1 MYQTHQVLPNDISYI
16 PRMEHTIFGLI
27 KKRGEIAGQ
36 HKVAM
41 KAADNLKAD
50 LDAIDRALVLCG
62 YQDDPKAIAPR
73 GKYKQLF
80 GRNELKLK
88 IINALRVAPADDE
101 AIAAQIMAAK
111 GWNIHADVLK
121 RVRDALQR
129 AQKDGHVV
137 QDFGPDGCLWRLAQ

>member
-1 MYQTHQVLPNDISYI
+1 
-16 PRMEHTIFGLI
+16 MEHTIFGLV
-27 KKRGEIAGQ
+27 KKRSEIAGQ

-41 KAADNLKAD
+41 KAADSLKAD

-62 YQDDPKAIAPR
+62 YEDDPKAIPAR

-80 GRNELKLK
+80 GRNELKLTV
-88 IINALRVAPADDE
+88 INALRVAPADDE
-101 AIAAQIMAAK
+101 AIAAQIMSAK
-111 GWNIHADVLK
+111 GWGDDIWPDVLK

-137 QDFGPDGCLWRLAQ
+137 QDFGPDGCLWRLARGVHGV